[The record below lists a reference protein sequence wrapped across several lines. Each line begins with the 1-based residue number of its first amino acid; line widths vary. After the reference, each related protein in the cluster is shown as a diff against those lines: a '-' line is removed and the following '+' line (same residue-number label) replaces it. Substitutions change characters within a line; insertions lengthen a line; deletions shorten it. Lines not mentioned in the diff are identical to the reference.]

1 MTTMT
6 HNKTMN
12 RYPTEKANLYIDSQK
27 HMTSQALE
35 SVGKMGQHRQS
46 RDRDFFNMY
55 RPNK

>member
-1 MTTMT
+1 MT